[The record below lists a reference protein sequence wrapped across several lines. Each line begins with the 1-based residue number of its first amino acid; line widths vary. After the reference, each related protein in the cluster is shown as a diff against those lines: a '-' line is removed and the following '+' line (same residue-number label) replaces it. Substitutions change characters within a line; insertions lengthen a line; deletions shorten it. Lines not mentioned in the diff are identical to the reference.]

1 MRIRDVE
8 NTLTKSTLRVSGMGY
23 DVARVRGSIPS
34 LGDGWIHLD
43 PQNGMQIP
51 DRVSTAVSTAFRGSA
66 PNHTSGHMSSRRSAG
81 LLEAARQAIADLVGG
96 DPAGVVLGPD
106 RGTMLAWLAESL
118 SPRLGLG
125 TGLVLSRLDEE
136 ANVAPWLR
144 IANRYGAR
152 VSWAEVEIDTC
163 ELPSWQFEE
172 LITSSTRLVAVT
184 AASPIVGSA
193 PNVRVAADR
202 VHAVGG
208 LIVVDAAGAAPYAH
222 VDIEELGADVL
233 AVNASAWGGPQVGA
247 LVFRDPSL
255 IDRIPSMSLDPFAK
269 GAERL
274 EVSGH
279 QYALLAGVVSSI
291 DYLANLDEGAT
302 GTRRERLQ
310 LSIGSLQ
317 DYHDKLFDYLIRR
330 LATLDHVMV
339 LGDSPSR
346 IPTLSFTVSGTS
358 AEKVAEHL
366 AQARIGTV
374 SGIHSGSRLLD
385 ALGVNDEGGAV
396 TIGLAPYTTRYE
408 IDQLVEALS
417 KLA

>member
-1 MRIRDVE
+1 
-8 NTLTKSTLRVSGMGY
+8 MGY

-66 PNHTSGHMSSRRSAG
+66 PTHTSGHMSSRRSAG

-106 RGTMLAWLAESL
+106 RATMLAWLAESM
-118 SPRLGLG
+118 SSRLGLG

-144 IANRYGAR
+144 IANRYGAQVR
-152 VSWAEVEIDTC
+152 WAEVEIDTC

-172 LITSSTRLVAVT
+172 LITTTTRLVAMT

-193 PNVRVAADR
+193 PDVRVAADR

-222 VDIEELGADVL
+222 VDIEELGADIV

-247 LVFRDPSL
+247 LVFRDPEL
-255 IDRIPSMSLDPFAK
+255 LDKIPSMSLNPFAK

-274 EVSGH
+274 EVAGH

-291 DYLANLDEGAT
+291 DYLANLDDSAT

-317 DYHDKLFDYLIRR
+317 DYHDRLFDYLMRS
-330 LATLDHVMV
+330 LEKLDHVMV
-339 LGDSPSR
+339 LGSAPSR
-346 IPTLSFTVSGTS
+346 IPTLSFTVENTA
-358 AEKVAEHL
+358 AEKVSEHL
-366 AQARIGTV
+366 AQNRIGTV

-408 IDQLVEALS
+408 IDQLV
-417 KLA
+417 KGLASLK

>member
-1 MRIRDVE
+1 
-8 NTLTKSTLRVSGMGY
+8 MGY

-66 PNHTSGHMSSRRSAG
+66 PTHTSGHMSSRRSAG
-81 LLEAARQAIADLVGG
+81 LLDAARAAIADLVGG

-106 RGTMLAWLAESL
+106 RGTLLAWLAESL
-118 SPRLGLG
+118 SSRLGLG

-144 IANRYGAR
+144 IASRYGAQVR
-152 VSWAEVEIDTC
+152 WAEVEIDTC

-172 LITSSTRLVAVT
+172 LITTTTRLVAMT
-184 AASPIVGSA
+184 AASSIVGSA
-193 PNVRVAADR
+193 PDVRVAADR

-208 LIVVDAAGAAPYAH
+208 LIVVDAGGAAPYAH
-222 VDIEELGADVL
+222 VDIEALAADVV
-233 AVNASAWGGPQVGA
+233 AVQASAWGGPQVGA

-255 IDRIPSMSLDPFAK
+255 LDRIPSMSLNPLAK

-274 EVSGH
+274 EMAGH
-279 QYALLAGVVSSI
+279 QYALLAGVVSSV
-291 DYLANLDEGAT
+291 DYLANLDDAAT

-317 DYHDKLFDYLIRR
+317 DYHDRLFDYLLRS
-330 LATLDHVMV
+330 LGKLDHVMV
-339 LGDSPSR
+339 LGDAPSR
-346 IPTLSFTVSGTS
+346 IPTLSFTVADTS

-366 AQARIGTV
+366 AQNRIGVV

-385 ALGVNDEGGAV
+385 ALGVNEEGGAV

-408 IDQLVEALS
+408 IDQLVKCLAALT
-417 KLA
+417 

>member
-1 MRIRDVE
+1 MPKKDVE
-8 NTLTKSTLRVSGMGY
+8 HTLTKTALRVSGMGY

-43 PQNGMQIP
+43 PQHGMQIP

-66 PNHTSGHMSSRRSAG
+66 PTHTSGHMSSRRSAG
-81 LLEAARQAIADLVGG
+81 LLDAARQAVADLVGG

-106 RGTMLAWLAESL
+106 RATMLAWLAESL
-118 SPRLGLG
+118 SSRLGLG

-144 IANRYGAR
+144 VANRYGAQVR
-152 VSWAEVEIDTC
+152 WAEVEIDTC

-172 LITSSTRLVAVT
+172 LITATTRLVAMT

-193 PNVRVAADR
+193 PDVRAAADL

-208 LIVVDAAGAAPYAH
+208 HIVVDAAGAAPYAH
-222 VDIEELGADVL
+222 VDINELAADVL
-233 AVNASAWGGPQVGA
+233 AVDASAWGGPQVGA
-247 LVFRDPSL
+247 LVFRDPAML
-255 IDRIPSMSLDPFAK
+255 DRIPSMSLDPFAK
-269 GAERL
+269 GAARL
-274 EVSGH
+274 ELAGH

-291 DYLANLDEGAT
+291 DYLANLDDAAT
-302 GTRRERLQ
+302 GTRRERLD

-317 DYHDKLFDYLIRR
+317 DYHDRLCDYLMRS
-330 LATLDHVMV
+330 LEKLVHVMV
-339 LGDSPSR
+339 LGDAPSR
-346 IPTLSFTVSGTS
+346 IPTLSFTVADTS
-358 AEKVAEHL
+358 AEKVSEHL
-366 AQARIGTV
+366 AQNRIGTV
-374 SGIHSGSRLLD
+374 SGVHSGSRLLD

-408 IDQLVEALS
+408 IDQLVKALG
-417 KLA
+417 KL

>member
-1 MRIRDVE
+1 
-8 NTLTKSTLRVSGMGY
+8 MGY

-66 PNHTSGHMSSRRSAG
+66 STHLAGHMSARRSAS

-106 RGTMLAWLAESL
+106 RATLLAWLAESL
-118 SPRLGLG
+118 SSRLGLG

-144 IANRYGAR
+144 IANRYGAQVR
-152 VSWAEVEIDTC
+152 WAEVEIDTC

-172 LITSSTRLVAVT
+172 LITSTTRLVAMT

-193 PNVRVAADR
+193 PNVRVASDR

-208 LIVVDAAGAAPYAH
+208 LMIVDAAGAAPYAH
-222 VDIEELGADVL
+222 VDINELGADVV
-233 AVNASAWGGPQVGA
+233 AVSGAAWGGPQVGA
-247 LVFRDPSL
+247 LVFRDPTL
-255 IDRIPSMSLDPFAK
+255 LDRIPSVSLNPFAK

-274 EVSGH
+274 EVAGH
-279 QYALLAGVVSSI
+279 QYALLAGLVSSI
-291 DYLANLDEGAT
+291 DYLANLDDAAT
-302 GTRRERLQ
+302 GTRRERLD

-317 DYHDKLFDYLIRR
+317 DYHDRLFDYL
-330 LATLDHVMV
+330 LKSLGKLDHVMV
-339 LGDSPSR
+339 LGDAPSR
-346 IPTLSFTVSGTS
+346 IPTLSFTVADTS
-358 AEKVAEHL
+358 AEKVSEHL
-366 AQARIGTV
+366 AQHRIGTV
-374 SGIHSGSRLLD
+374 SGVHSGSRLLD

-408 IDQLVEALS
+408 IDQLSKALA
-417 KLA
+417 KLR

>member
-1 MRIRDVE
+1 MPKKDVE
-8 NTLTKSTLRVSGMGY
+8 HTLTKTALRVSGMGY

-43 PQNGMQIP
+43 PQHGMQIP

-66 PNHTSGHMSSRRSAG
+66 PTHTSGHMSSRRSAG
-81 LLEAARQAIADLVGG
+81 LLDAARQAVADLVGG

-106 RGTMLAWLAESL
+106 RATMLAWLAESL
-118 SPRLGLG
+118 SSRLGLG

-144 IANRYGAR
+144 VANRYGAQVR
-152 VSWAEVEIDTC
+152 WAEVEIDTC

-172 LITSSTRLVAVT
+172 LITATTRLVAMT

-193 PNVRVAADR
+193 PDVRAAADL

-208 LIVVDAAGAAPYAH
+208 HIVVDAAGAAPYAH
-222 VDIEELGADVL
+222 VDINELAADVL
-233 AVNASAWGGPQVGA
+233 AVDASAWGGPQVGA
-247 LVFRDPSL
+247 LVFHDPAML
-255 IDRIPSMSLDPFAK
+255 DRIPSMSLDPFAK
-269 GAERL
+269 GAARL
-274 EVSGH
+274 ELAGH

-291 DYLANLDEGAT
+291 DYLANLDDAAT
-302 GTRRERLQ
+302 GTRRERLD

-317 DYHDKLFDYLIRR
+317 DYHDRLFDYLMRS
-330 LATLDHVMV
+330 LEKLDHVMV
-339 LGDSPSR
+339 LGDAPSR
-346 IPTLSFTVSGTS
+346 IPTLSFTVADTS
-358 AEKVAEHL
+358 AEKVSEHL
-366 AQARIGTV
+366 AQNRIGTV
-374 SGIHSGSRLLD
+374 SGVHSGSRLLD

-408 IDQLVEALS
+408 IDQLVKALG
-417 KLA
+417 KL

>member
-1 MRIRDVE
+1 
-8 NTLTKSTLRVSGMGY
+8 MGY

-66 PNHTSGHMSSRRSAG
+66 PTHTSGHMSSRRSAG

-106 RGTMLAWLAESL
+106 RATMLAWLAESM
-118 SPRLGLG
+118 SSRLGLG

-144 IANRYGAR
+144 IANRYGAQVR
-152 VSWAEVEIDTC
+152 WAEVEIDTC

-172 LITSSTRLVAVT
+172 LITTTTRLVAMT

-193 PNVRVAADR
+193 PDVRVAADR

-222 VDIEELGADVL
+222 VDIEELGADIV

-247 LVFRDPSL
+247 LVFRDPEL
-255 IDRIPSMSLDPFAK
+255 LDKIPSMALNPFAK

-274 EVSGH
+274 EVAGH

-291 DYLANLDEGAT
+291 DYLANLDDSAT

-317 DYHDKLFDYLIRR
+317 DYHDRLFDYLMRS
-330 LATLDHVMV
+330 LEKLDHVMV
-339 LGDSPSR
+339 LGSAPSR
-346 IPTLSFTVSGTS
+346 IPTLSFTVENTA
-358 AEKVAEHL
+358 AEKVSEHL
-366 AQARIGTV
+366 AQNRIGTV

-408 IDQLVEALS
+408 IDQLV
-417 KLA
+417 KGLASLK

>member
-1 MRIRDVE
+1 
-8 NTLTKSTLRVSGMGY
+8 
-23 DVARVRGSIPS
+23 
-34 LGDGWIHLD
+34 
-43 PQNGMQIP
+43 
-51 DRVSTAVSTAFRGSA
+51 
-66 PNHTSGHMSSRRSAG
+66 MSSRRSAG

-106 RGTMLAWLAESL
+106 RATMLAWLAESM
-118 SPRLGLG
+118 SSRLGLG

-144 IANRYGAR
+144 IANRYGAQVR
-152 VSWAEVEIDTC
+152 WAEVEIDTC

-172 LITSSTRLVAVT
+172 LITNTTRLVAMT

-193 PNVRVAADR
+193 PDVRVAADR

-222 VDIEELGADVL
+222 VDINELGADIL
-233 AVNASAWGGPQVGA
+233 AVSASAWGGPQVGA
-247 LVFRDPSL
+247 LVFRDPAL
-255 IDRIPSMSLDPFAK
+255 LDRIPSMSLNPFAK
-269 GAERL
+269 GVERL

-291 DYLANLDEGAT
+291 DYLANLDDAAT
-302 GTRRERLQ
+302 GTRRERLER
-310 LSIGSLQ
+310 SIGSLQ
-317 DYHDKLFDYLIRR
+317 DYHDRLFDYLLRS
-330 LATLDHVMV
+330 LEGLPHVMV
-339 LGDSPSR
+339 LGDAPSR
-346 IPTLSFTVSGTS
+346 IPTLSFTVADTS
-358 AEKVAEHL
+358 SEKVAEHL
-366 AQARIGTV
+366 AQNRIGTV

-408 IDQLVEALS
+408 IDQLVKS
-417 KLA
+417 LASLGM

>member
-1 MRIRDVE
+1 
-8 NTLTKSTLRVSGMGY
+8 MGY

-66 PNHTSGHMSSRRSAG
+66 PTHTSGHMSSRRSAG
-81 LLEAARQAIADLVGG
+81 LLEAARQAVADLVGG

-106 RGTMLAWLAESL
+106 RATLLAWLAESL
-118 SPRLGLG
+118 SSRLGLG

-144 IANRYGAR
+144 VANRYGAQVR
-152 VSWAEVEIDTC
+152 WAEVEIDTC

-172 LITSSTRLVAVT
+172 LITSTTRLVAVT

-193 PNVRVAADR
+193 PDVRAAADR
-202 VHAVGG
+202 VHSVGG

-222 VDIEELGADVL
+222 VDIDALAADVV
-233 AVNASAWGGPQVGA
+233 AVDASAWGGPQVGA
-247 LVFRDPSL
+247 LVFREPAML
-255 IDRIPSMSLDPFAK
+255 DRIPSMSLNPFAK

-274 EVSGH
+274 EIAGH
-279 QYALLAGVVSSI
+279 QYALLAGLVSSI
-291 DYLANLDEGAT
+291 DYLANLDDAAT
-302 GTRRERLQ
+302 GTRRERLD

-317 DYHDKLFDYLIRR
+317 DYHDRLFDHLMRS
-330 LATLDHVMV
+330 LEKLDHVMV
-339 LGDSPSR
+339 LGNAPSR
-346 IPTLSFTVSGTS
+346 IPTLSFTVADTS
-358 AEKVAEHL
+358 AEKVSEHL
-366 AQARIGTV
+366 AQSRIGTV

-385 ALGVNDEGGAV
+385 SLGVNDEGGAV

-408 IDQLVEALS
+408 IDQLVKALG